1 MRALSIFVAFY
12 TLAGCRTE
20 PKFPPGLAFRRDVM
34 VNLNSWHTHSPDA
47 GGSQV
52 ELVCAVTV
60 KNRSKEPLTG
70 PGIYGALTKKGQM
83 ASSLVSELGACS
95 RCDSEIIGTVP
106 PNASVSGDLHFRM
119 NAKDTPVKVGVGE
132 FTPVAVHRGV
142 EVRPPGTAV
151 NHTLRPAKD
160 RP

>member
-1 MRALSIFVAFY
+1 MRALSIFVVCC
-12 TLAGCRTE
+12 TLASCGTE
-20 PKFPPGLAFRRDVM
+20 PKFPPGLAFRRDVA
-34 VNLNSWHTHSPDA
+34 VTLTSWHTHSPAA

-70 PGIYGALTKKGQM
+70 PEIYGALTKTGQM

-95 RCDSEIIGTVP
+95 RCGSEIIGTVP

-132 FTPVAVHRGV
+132 FTPTAVHRGV
-142 EVRPPGTAV
+142 AVRPPGSET
-151 NHTLRPAKD
+151 NQTLGKELR
-160 RP
+160 